1 MKLEKLLLSS
11 CALSV
16 LITSVFFIFAKISAP
31 DITPAI
37 QIGKY
42 FLILLFSFV
51 IIGVS
56 LVFSLKRLNKIVALL
71 IHYAVS
77 LVAFLLA
84 FVFFE
89 NARPMRTLIMMVFFT
104 VFYAVVFAAIIGIK
118 KIIYK
123 LDKSFDKKP
132 AVTAAKT
139 EYKPRYK

>member
-16 LITSVFFIFAKISAP
+16 AITSIFFIFAKISAP

-51 IIGVS
+51 IICAS
-56 LVFSLKRLNKIVALL
+56 LLFSLKRLNKLLALL
-71 IHYAVS
+71 IHYGVS
-77 LVAFLLA
+77 LVAFLFTFLS
-84 FVFFE
+84 FDDI
-89 NARPMRTLIMMVFFT
+89 RPTRTLIMIVFFT
-104 VFYAVVFAAIIGIK
+104 VFYAVMFAACIGIK
-118 KIIYK
+118 KALQK
-123 LDKSFDKKP
+123 LDVRLEKKP
-132 AVTAAKT
+132 VRTTTKS